1 MGPIQTVAG
10 VALSPLLRGVRR
22 GCCRSGC
29 GYVSASHM
37 WQWWHFRHSRNELHT
52 GGCRDGFGYAPASQ
66 MWQGWFVGPHEGC
79 AQGWLRGRVSLHT
92 AGRIA
97 LSTPLWWLQ
106 IWLRARVSLQSVAG
120 ETLLALLIVV
130 RMGGMGTRLLPSRG
144 RGGWQP

>member
-1 MGPIQTVAG
+1 
-10 VALSPLLRGVRR
+10 
-22 GCCRSGC
+22 
-29 GYVSASHM
+29 
-37 WQWWHFRHSRNELHT
+37 
-52 GGCRDGFGYAPASQ
+52 
-66 MWQGWFVGPHEGC
+66 MWQGWFVEPHEGC
-79 AQGWLRGRVSLHT
+79 AQSWLRVRVSLHT

-144 RGGWQP
+144 GVAGSPDWFGLGFEGRLPVRVSLPFI